1 MEMTIQKMKDNFSV
15 DVFYDHER
23 EILIVQEPDGTES
36 RFNHFQLREA
46 KEIMHSYK
54 YANFHPTSQENE
66 KKFHEFVIKMGVSSP
81 EVHDVI
87 SPFLN

>member
-1 MEMTIQKMKDNFSV
+1 MKDRFSV
-15 DVFYDHER
+15 DIFFDDVK

-36 RFNHFQLREA
+36 RFNHLQLREA
-46 KEIMHSYK
+46 KELMHRYK
-54 YANFHPTSQENE
+54 YANFHASSNKNE
-66 KKFHEFVIKMGVSSP
+66 DKFHSFIEKMAISSP